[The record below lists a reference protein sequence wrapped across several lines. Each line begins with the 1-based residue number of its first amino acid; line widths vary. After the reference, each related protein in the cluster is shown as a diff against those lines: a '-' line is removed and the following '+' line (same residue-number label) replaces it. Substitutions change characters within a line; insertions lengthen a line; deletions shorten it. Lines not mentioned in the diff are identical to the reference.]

1 MILSEWFFSPNSVA
15 PVLQMYY
22 NKAMIKNVLV
32 VDDDLNV
39 RTALARELR
48 FNGFNAIPAE
58 TGLMAL
64 NKLEKQEVDVVIT
77 DIRMPVMDGVEF
89 IKQVV
94 TEHPAIQ
101 IIILSG
107 TVTKDVIAAIK
118 PYRDNILDVMAKPW
132 DADNLIALLK
142 AATSW

>member
-1 MILSEWFFSPNSVA
+1 MI
-15 PVLQMYY
+15 
-22 NKAMIKNVLV
+22 

-58 TGLMAL
+58 TGLMAI
-64 NKLEKQEVDVVIT
+64 NKLEKQEVAVIIT

-89 IKQVV
+89 IKLV
-94 TEHPAIQ
+94 TAEYPAVQ

-107 TVTKDVIAAIK
+107 TVTRDILASIK
-118 PYRDNILDVMAKPW
+118 PYMDNILDVIAKPW
-132 DADNLIALLK
+132 DIDNLIALLK
-142 AATSW
+142 AATS

>member
-1 MILSEWFFSPNSVA
+1 
-15 PVLQMYY
+15 
-22 NKAMIKNVLV
+22 MIKNVMII
-32 VDDDLNV
+32 DDDLNV

-64 NKLEKQEVDVVIT
+64 NKLEKQEVEVVIT

-94 TEHPAIQ
+94 SEYPAIQ

-107 TVTKDVIAAIK
+107 TVTKDVMQAIG
-118 PYRDNILDVMAKPW
+118 PYRENILDVIAKPW
-132 DADNLIALLK
+132 DGDTLIALLK
-142 AATSW
+142 AVTT